1 MRRMSDK
8 ALEDTVGETSV
19 GLRRR
24 FYLFAF
30 STSILA
36 IGLILLTN
44 RNLNPYI
51 STVYPILIVCAAICF
66 VLTTIKA
73 ISLNFVEKISTF
85 VVMTSVI
92 CEFIYGLFF
101 TPVGFKLEQELNIGW
116 FWQAL
121 LVIQMIHLAFDTRRA
136 MQIGLSL
143 YAIITFLG
151 LWKFIPQ
158 AIIDHNNQNFLFF
171 LRYLAFASTS
181 FALTQVLASSKEL
194 LALERLRSSIDPLTG
209 AANRRQILHVLRSNS
224 VQPLKVAVILFDLDH
239 FKTINDRYGHDVGDH
254 VLRETVR
261 LVKGLI
267 LAIEPR
273 ATIGRWGGEEFL
285 IVVPGSS
292 LEEAAEFSDHIRK
305 RMQVHPYKVVDR
317 VTASFG
323 VAYLKPDERVSSLV
337 KRADEALYQ
346 AKTFGRNRIELSRS
360 APHDTADLLTTD
372 VNVTIAG

>member
-8 ALEDTVGETSV
+8 ALEDTAGETSV
-19 GLRRR
+19 GLRYR
-24 FYLFAF
+24 FYLLAF
-30 STSILA
+30 STAILA
-36 IGLILLTN
+36 IVLILFTQKSL
-44 RNLNPYI
+44 NLYI
-51 STVYPILIVCAAICF
+51 RTVYPFLLVFTLTLF
-66 VLTTIKA
+66 VLTLVKA
-73 ISLNFVEKISTF
+73 IPLRLIEKMTTF
-85 VVMTSVI
+85 VVMLSVV
-92 CEFIYGLFF
+92 CEFVYTLFF
-101 TPVGFKLEQELNIGW
+101 LPNGLKIETELSIGW

-121 LVIQMIHLAFDTRRA
+121 IVVQMIHLSFDNKQA
-136 MQIGLSL
+136 LQIGLAL
-143 YAIITFLG
+143 YASLTMLG
-151 LWKFIPQ
+151 LFKFIPE
-158 AIIDHNNQNFLFF
+158 AISSNNLNFLLFA
-171 LRYLAFASTS
+171 RYLAFASTS

-209 AANRRQILHVLRSNS
+209 AANRRQILHVLRANS
-224 VQPLKVAVILFDLDH
+224 AQPLKMAVVLFDLDH
-239 FKTINDRYGHDVGDH
+239 FKTINDKYGHDVGDH

-292 LEEAAEFSDHIRK
+292 LEEAAEFADHIRK
-305 RMQVHPYKVVDR
+305 RMQVHPFKVVSR

-346 AKTFGRNRIELSRS
+346 AKMFGRNRIELSRS

-372 VNVTIAG
+372 VNVTIA

>member
-1 MRRMSDK
+1 
-8 ALEDTVGETSV
+8 
-19 GLRRR
+19 
-24 FYLFAF
+24 
-30 STSILA
+30 
-36 IGLILLTN
+36 LT
-44 RNLNPYI
+44 L
-51 STVYPILIVCAAICF
+51 V
-66 VLTTIKA
+66 KA
-73 ISLNFVEKISTF
+73 IPLRLIEKMTTF
-85 VVMTSVI
+85 VVMLSVV
-92 CEFIYGLFF
+92 CEFVYTLFF
-101 TPVGFKLEQELNIGW
+101 LPNGLKIETELSIGW

-121 LVIQMIHLAFDTRRA
+121 IVVQMIHLSFDNKQA
-136 MQIGLSL
+136 LQIGLAL
-143 YAIITFLG
+143 YASLTMLG
-151 LWKFIPQ
+151 LFKFIPE
-158 AIIDHNNQNFLFF
+158 AISSNNLNFLLFA
-171 LRYLAFASTS
+171 RYLAFASTS

-209 AANRRQILHVLRSNS
+209 AANRRQILHVLRANS
-224 VQPLKVAVILFDLDH
+224 AQPLKMAVVLFDLDH
-239 FKTINDRYGHDVGDH
+239 FKTINDKYGHDVGDH

-292 LEEAAEFSDHIRK
+292 LEEAADHIRK
-305 RMQVHPYKVVDR
+305 RMQVHPFKVVSR

-346 AKTFGRNRIELSRS
+346 AKMFGRNRIELSRS

-372 VNVTIAG
+372 VNVTIA

>member
-1 MRRMSDK
+1 MRRLSDK

-30 STSILA
+30 LTSTIA
-36 IGLILLTN
+36 IGLVLLHSNNQNLYIKTTYPLLIACGIL
-44 RNLNPYI
+44 
-51 STVYPILIVCAAICF
+51 CF
-66 VLTTIKA
+66 ILTTIK
-73 ISLNFVEKISTF
+73 IVSLNLIEKLSTF
-85 VVMTSVI
+85 IVIITVV
-92 CEFIYGLFF
+92 CEFIYSLFF
-101 TPVGFKLEQELNIGW
+101 APSGFKIESELSLSW
-116 FWQAL
+116 FWQFL
-121 LVIQMIHLAFDTRRA
+121 LVIQMIHLAFDNKKA
-136 MQIGLSL
+136 FQIGASL
-143 YAIITFLG
+143 YGIIAILG
-151 LWKFIPQ
+151 FWKFVPE
-158 AIIDHNNQNFLFF
+158 AIIDRNNQNFLFF
-171 LRYLAFASTS
+171 LRYLTFASTS

-224 VQPLKVAVILFDLDH
+224 VQPLKMAVVLLDLDH
-239 FKTINDRYGHDVGDH
+239 FKGINDKYGHDVGDH

-261 LVKGLI
+261 LIKGLI

-285 IVVPGSS
+285 IVIPGSS
-292 LEEAAEFSDHIRK
+292 LEEAAEFADHIRK
-305 RMQVHPYKVVDR
+305 RLQVHPFKVVNR

-323 VAYLKPDERVSSLV
+323 VAYLKTDERVSSLV

-372 VNVTIAG
+372 VNVTIA